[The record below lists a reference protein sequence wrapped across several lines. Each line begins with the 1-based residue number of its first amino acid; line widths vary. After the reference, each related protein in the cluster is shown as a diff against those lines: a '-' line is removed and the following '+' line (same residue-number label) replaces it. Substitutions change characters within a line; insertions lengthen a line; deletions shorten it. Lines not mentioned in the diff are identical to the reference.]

1 MFCPVCWKE
10 YPKGM
15 RHCDSCRAD
24 LIDENPA
31 GKPGH
36 EGHEHEKP
44 AEKGP
49 SPEGEKKPK

>member
-24 LIDENPA
+24 LIEENPA